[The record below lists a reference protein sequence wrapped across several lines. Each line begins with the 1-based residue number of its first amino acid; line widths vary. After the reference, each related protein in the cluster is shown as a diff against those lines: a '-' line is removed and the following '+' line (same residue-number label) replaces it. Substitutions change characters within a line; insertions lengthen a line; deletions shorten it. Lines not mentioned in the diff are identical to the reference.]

1 MNKWQLVN
9 LALYPW
15 RQLYQLYVAL
25 GKGVVHVAYALL
37 VMRNNS
43 MTIYYKLVQQVNI
56 RECIIK
62 GYLSYYINKSEGT
75 NLAIPGPR

>member
-1 MNKWQLVN
+1 MAAGEPGSLQ
-9 LALYPW
+9 
-15 RQLYQLYVAL
+15 QFYQLYVAL

-37 VMRNNS
+37 GMRNDS
-43 MTIYYKLVQQVNI
+43 MTIYYELGLQVDI

-62 GYLSYYINKSEGT
+62 GYLSYYISKSKGT